1 MIGRFRHAQL
11 VSFTSN
17 YFSSDASEREAIARN
32 PLQEYKVINT
42 NSETKLVNSQNDD
55 VVILNG
61 GSLSVS
67 QIVGVGVGDNRVA
80 LDPDAM
86 ERCRESRAF
95 LEEEVAKGRIIYGVN
110 TSFGPMCGKIIN
122 DDEIETLQFNLI
134 RSHAAGLGEPLK
146 PYIAIAVLAVRLNSL
161 VKGYSGVRLILLE
174 RLRDMINLGIA
185 PYIPEC
191 GSVGASGDLVHLAH
205 MALAVIGEGRVYS
218 RSKNGDWVLKPAT
231 EALAEKGLE
240 PLGLS
245 FKDGIALM
253 NGTSAMTAIAAF
265 AIFGARKLLNL
276 ACVNAAFAIEI
287 FGGIDDAF
295 DEDLHHVKP
304 HPGQIETAEII
315 RSLYKGSK
323 NITRREDVHRI
334 ISSARVDNGPVYETE
349 VNVQDVYSIRC
360 TPQILAPVRE
370 AIENAARVIEI
381 EANSS
386 NDNPVVIPNK
396 RKVIHGGNFHGQSVA
411 FAMDSLCMA
420 ISGLCTLS
428 ERRTNK
434 MLDKNLNEGLP
445 EQLIAGTPGLDMG
458 FMGAQYLA
466 TSTTAENRQLANPVG
481 TLSISCNASNQDVV
495 SMGTVA
501 ARKAF
506 KSVSNAKHVLTL
518 EVLADMQA
526 LSFRNSEGLGIGTA
540 AIHKILSR
548 DFRVYDNSGIFHDEL
563 TKFRKLLF
571 SSQLL
576 DDLNA
581 YRRKSE

>member
-1 MIGRFRHAQL
+1 M
-11 VSFTSN
+11 
-17 YFSSDASEREAIARN
+17 
-32 PLQEYKVINT
+32 
-42 NSETKLVNSQNDD
+42 NSQNDD

-61 GSLSVS
+61 GSLSIS
-67 QIVGVGVGDNRVA
+67 QIVGIGVGDNKVA
-80 LDPDAM
+80 LDPKAM

-95 LEEEVAKGRIIYGVN
+95 LEEEVSKGRIIYGVN

-146 PYIAIAVLAVRLNSL
+146 PYISIAVLAVRLNSL

-218 RSKNGDWVLKPAT
+218 HSKDGDWELKPAT

-295 DEDLHHVKP
+295 DEDLHLVKP
-304 HPGQIETAEII
+304 HQGQIETAEII

-420 ISGLCTLS
+420 IAGLCTLS

-576 DDLNA
+576 DDLNE
-581 YRRKSE
+581 YKEKSE